1 MFSHLAGGKI
11 GFLPGN
17 LHCLE
22 RLKGGGI
29 PRYQALRLQLRGDVQ
44 EHPQVVI
51 LPQQGVTAVR
61 PLDNGG
67 DGGAEGLRG

>member
-17 LHCLE
+17 PHCLE

-29 PRYQALRLQLRGDVQ
+29 PRYQALRLRLRGDVQ
-44 EHPQVVI
+44 EHPQVG
-51 LPQQGVTAVR
+51 LGPQQGGTAVR
-61 PLDNGG
+61 LLDNGG
-67 DGGAEGLRG
+67 DGGAEGLHG